1 MKSKLLLLLFSLLFF
16 CKVNGQNNLTS
27 FGIQYKPI
35 MPSSYFN
42 SSHYQE
48 EINFFNFN
56 LKPKYSY
63 SLGMLLRQKI
73 NQTFSFESGINYIHR
88 NYSLSIENIQIQN
101 DETSFGLRSYEI
113 PIQLL
118 TYVQIK
124 ELWYLN
130 VAFGLSYNILTSD
143 ILSYGNISNDFIQNT
158 YRKKGGYIALLANLG
173 MEFRPSKSGYYYF
186 GTSLHRPWTELGRIY
201 PQYKDNNTTFNDV
214 DFKDKYYLKLLGS
227 FVTLDFRYF
236 FGE

>member
-1 MKSKLLLLLFSLLFF
+1 MKSNLLLLFSLVFF
-16 CKVNGQNNLTS
+16 CKVNGQNNLTT

-35 MPSSYFN
+35 IPSSYFN
-42 SSHYQE
+42 SSHFQE
-48 EINFFNFN
+48 EINFFTFN
-56 LKPKYSY
+56 LKPRYSY
-63 SLGMLLRQKI
+63 SLGMLLRQKV
-73 NQTFSFESGINYIHR
+73 NQTFSIESGINYIQR
-88 NYSLSIENIQIQN
+88 NYSLSIDNIQIDN
-101 DETSFGLRSYEI
+101 DETFFGLRSYEL

-130 VAFGLSYNILTSD
+130 VAFGLSYNIQTSD
-143 ILSYGNISNDFIQNT
+143 ILSYGNMSDNFIQNT
-158 YRKKGGYIALLANLG
+158 YRKTGSYIALLANLG
-173 MEFRPSKSGYYYF
+173 IEYRSSESGYYYF

-201 PQYKDNNTTFNDV
+201 PEYKDNNANFNNV
-214 DFKDKYYLKLLGS
+214 DFKDKYYLELIGS